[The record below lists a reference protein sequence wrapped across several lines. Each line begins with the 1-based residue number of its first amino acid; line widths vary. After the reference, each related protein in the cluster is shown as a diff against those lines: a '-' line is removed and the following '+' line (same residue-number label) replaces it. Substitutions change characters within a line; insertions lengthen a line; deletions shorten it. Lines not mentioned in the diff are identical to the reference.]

1 MGGRSIPGLTPGG
14 LEWVRRAGQQERLWV
29 GEVGRPGE
37 PCSGISGVKG
47 QCEAREERV
56 DTRDLERGCWHE
68 ERRGEGPGWDIRGTK
83 VPGTRD
89 SEAGWGRRPGG
100 HAG

>member
-1 MGGRSIPGLTPGG
+1 M
-14 LEWVRRAGQQERLWV
+14 
-29 GEVGRPGE
+29 
-37 PCSGISGVKG
+37 KG

-68 ERRGEGPGWDIRGTK
+68 GRRGEGPGWGIRGTK
-83 VPGTRD
+83 VLGTRD

-100 HAG
+100 HTG